1 MASKLLNNLLADERR
16 AMYSSSSTTQPGTGI
31 PTTPVM
37 MPNDK
42 YMRHITNP
50 QTIRENIGIVYNND
64 SLAQLGTQ
72 AQSPEKPS
80 HAGGQNLITDFK
92 YLVINSGDRDWI
104 NRTDE
109 SAYNYTVN
117 IGGSSLANNNRSINI
132 TVNSSLENVTSIK
145 CEALVITNRAT
156 QTGFKP
162 SNQPFILVN
171 IESINDTVLGSNKY
185 LDNSLGQ
192 MVTKIPLPTSLDN
205 IRYVQMVNQG
215 QTKKYFHTPESRI
228 GRMTINI
235 ARADGTLVNQAPGA
249 PRATVDIL
257 RAVYVPL
264 APYNTP
270 PTQTMNII
278 TSAYFN
284 GLDWQAGDIIQ
295 IRNYTMRGTNPSN
308 PGFYE
313 RVKFNSW
320 MNQEQGHLITSIT
333 RTASGPELYNIIQ
346 ITAPGDWSTVTGYY
360 ELAQWFDDL
369 VTKTEIDIDSGTD
382 SGKILNENLQT
393 TVFLTCEVLAKNPL
407 MLLKDVAR
415 KT

>member
-1 MASKLLNNLLADERR
+1 MTSKLLNNLLADERR
-16 AMYSSSSTTQPGTGI
+16 AMYSSSSGSGI
-31 PTTPVM
+31 PTAPVM
-37 MPNDK
+37 MPNEK
-42 YMRHITNP
+42 YMRHISNP
-50 QTIRENIGIVYNND
+50 QTIRENIGIVYNTD
-64 SLAQLGTQ
+64 SLAQLSTQ
-72 AQSPEKPS
+72 AQSPEKTS
-80 HAGGQNLITDFK
+80 HAGGQNLSVDSK

-104 NRTDE
+104 NRNDE
-109 SAYNYTVN
+109 SPYNYTVN

-145 CEALVITNRAT
+145 CEALVITNRVT

-235 ARADGTLVNQAPGA
+235 ARADGSLVNQGPGA
-249 PRATVDIL
+249 QRDTVNIL
-257 RAVYVPL
+257 RAVYIPG

-270 PTQTMNII
+270 PTQTLNII

-295 IRNYTMRGTNPSN
+295 IRNYTMRGTNTSN

-320 MNQEQGHLITSIT
+320 LNQEQGHIITSIT
-333 RTASGPELYNIIQ
+333 RTTSGPELYNIIQ
-346 ITAPGDWSTVTGYY
+346 ITAPGDWSTVTGYF

-369 VTKTEIDIDSGTD
+369 ITKTEIDIDSGTD

-407 MLLKDVAR
+407 ILLKNIA
-415 KT
+415 K

>member
-1 MASKLLNNLLADERR
+1 MTSKLLNNLLADERR
-16 AMYSSSSTTQPGTGI
+16 AMYSSGTGI
-31 PTTPVM
+31 PTAPVM
-37 MPNDK
+37 MPNEK
-42 YMRHITNP
+42 YMRHISNP
-50 QTIRENIGIVYNND
+50 QTIRENIGIVYNTD
-64 SLAQLGTQ
+64 SLAQLSTQ
-72 AQSPEKPS
+72 AQSPEKMS
-80 HAGGQNLITDFK
+80 HTGGQNLSMDFK

-104 NRTDE
+104 NRNDE
-109 SAYNYTVN
+109 SPYNYTVN

-132 TVNSSLENVTSIK
+132 TVNSSLENVASIK

-235 ARADGTLVNQAPGA
+235 ARADGSLVNQGPGA
-249 PRATVDIL
+249 QRDTVDIL
-257 RAVYVPL
+257 RAVYVPGS
-264 APYNTP
+264 PT
-270 PTQTMNII
+270 TQTLNII

-284 GLDWQAGDIIQ
+284 GLDWQTGDIIQ

-313 RVKFNSW
+313 RVKFNGW
-320 MNQEQGHLITSIT
+320 MNQEQGHIITSVT

-346 ITAPGDWSTVTGYY
+346 ITAPGDWSTVTGYF

-407 MLLKDVAR
+407 MLLKDIAR

>member
-1 MASKLLNNLLADERR
+1 MTSKLLNNLLADERR
-16 AMYSSSSTTQPGTGI
+16 AMYSSDSGI

-37 MPNDK
+37 QPNDK

-50 QTIRENIGIVYNND
+50 QTIRENIGIVYNTD

-72 AQSPEKPS
+72 AQAPEKVS
-80 HAGGQNLITDFK
+80 HAGGQNLITEFK

-104 NRTDE
+104 NRMDE

-132 TVNSSLENVTSIK
+132 TVNSALENVASIK

-215 QTKKYFHTPESRI
+215 QTKKWFYTPESRI

-235 ARADGTLVNQAPGA
+235 ARADGTLINQTAGA
-249 PRATVDIL
+249 QHDTVDIL
-257 RAVYVPL
+257 RAVYIPGS
-264 APYNTP
+264 PT
-270 PTQTMNII
+270 TQTLNII
-278 TSAYFN
+278 TSAYFS

-295 IRNYTMRGTNPSN
+295 IRNYTMRGSIPAN
-308 PGFYE
+308 PGFFE

-320 MNQEQGHLITSIT
+320 INQEQGHIITNIT
-333 RTASGPELYNIIQ
+333 RTGSGPELYNIIQ
-346 ITAPGDWSTVTGYY
+346 ITAPGDWSTATGYFSLY
-360 ELAQWFDDL
+360 TWFNDL

>member
-1 MASKLLNNLLADERR
+1 M
-16 AMYSSSSTTQPGTGI
+16 
-31 PTTPVM
+31 
-37 MPNDK
+37 
-42 YMRHITNP
+42 
-50 QTIRENIGIVYNND
+50 
-64 SLAQLGTQ
+64 
-72 AQSPEKPS
+72 S
-80 HAGGQNLITDFK
+80 HTGGQNLSMDFK

-104 NRTDE
+104 NRNDE
-109 SAYNYTVN
+109 SPYNYTVN

-132 TVNSSLENVTSIK
+132 TVNSSLENVASIK

-235 ARADGTLVNQAPGA
+235 ARADGSLVNQGPGA
-249 PRATVDIL
+249 QRDTVDIL
-257 RAVYVPL
+257 RAVYVPGS
-264 APYNTP
+264 PT
-270 PTQTMNII
+270 TQTLNII

-284 GLDWQAGDIIQ
+284 GLDWQTGDIIQ

-313 RVKFNSW
+313 RVKFNGW
-320 MNQEQGHLITSIT
+320 MNQEQGHIITSVT

-346 ITAPGDWSTVTGYY
+346 ITAPGDWSTVTGYF

-407 MLLKDVAR
+407 MLLKDIAR